1 MATPPKPTR
10 RHTLQGLGA
19 AALLPMAACGKD
31 GAEDTGPDNR
41 TLEDLLREKIDTV
54 VVLMF
59 ENRSFDHLMGAL
71 SLEEGH
77 PDVDGLTADM
87 SNPHPDG
94 SEVVVT
100 PATVECLTDP
110 PHGWSSSHAQ
120 FNDGANDGF
129 VTEYYPRNP
138 DGVSEVMG
146 YWNRDMI
153 GALYPLADA
162 YTLCDKWFCSLM
174 TSTWPNRFY
183 SHAATN
189 GGETGNSLPA
199 EDFDHIYPRLAAAGW
214 TWACYYPIAPF
225 MVLLP
230 GIGLPDT
237 ELLPIESFF
246 LNASAGTL
254 PNVCI
259 VEPMFG
265 YNDDHPPNHPKAAQT
280 YLSTIYEALAQSP
293 QWDRTLLI
301 ITYDENGGFYDHV
314 PPPTAPDNHADTG
327 HDQLGFRVPSLL
339 VGPWVKP
346 GFVSHDVYDHTS
358 ILAFLSM
365 LYGTETLTKRDKNAL
380 PLLDCFD
387 ADALRS
393 NTPLAPIVVPPIVAT
408 EEELYN
414 SECVGIP
421 GFATDNRPVQPM
433 HQPELEAY
441 LDEHL
446 LGTRLDRRAQSGEVY
461 AFLLA
466 KAVELG
472 ALKRL

>member
-1 MATPPKPTR
+1 MSKLASPTR

-19 AALLPMAACGKD
+19 AALWPLTGCGKPGD
-31 GAEDTGPDNR
+31 DTGLDTR
-41 TLEDLLREKIDTV
+41 TLEDLIREKVDTV

-71 SLEEGH
+71 TLEEGR
-77 PDVDGLTADM
+77 DDIDGLTADM

-94 SEVVVT
+94 TEVVVY
-100 PATVECLTDP
+100 PAGVECLLDP
-110 PHGWSSSHAQ
+110 PHSWNASHAQ
-120 FNDGANDGF
+120 FNDGHNDGF
-129 VTEYYPRNP
+129 VTEYYGRNP
-138 DGVSEVMG
+138 SGASEVMG

-162 YTLCDKWFCSLM
+162 YTLCDQWFCSLM
-174 TSTWPNRFY
+174 SSTWPNRFY

-189 GGETGNSLPA
+189 GGELGNSLPA
-199 EDFDHIYPRLAAAGW
+199 EAFDNIYSRLAAGGW
-214 TWACYYPIAPF
+214 TWGCYYPLAPF

-230 GIGLPDT
+230 GIGLGDS
-237 ELLPIESFF
+237 ELQIVEAFF
-246 LNASAGTL
+246 LNAKSGTL

-293 QWDRTLLI
+293 QWGRTVFI
-301 ITYDENGGFYDHV
+301 ITYDEHGGFYDHV
-314 PPPTAPDNHADTG
+314 PPPTTPDDHADTG

-346 GFVSHDVYDHTS
+346 GHVSHDVFDHTC

-365 LYGTETLTKRDKNAL
+365 LFGTETLTKRDKNAL
-380 PLLDCFD
+380 ALLDCFD
-387 ADALRS
+387 EQAMRS
-393 NTPLAPIVVPPIVAT
+393 NTPLAPITIPPIVAT

-414 SECVGIP
+414 SECVSIP
-421 GFATDNRPVQPM
+421 GFATDNSPARAM

-446 LGTRLDRRAQSGEVY
+446 LGTRLDRRAQAPEIY

-466 KAVELG
+466 KAEELG
-472 ALKRL
+472 VLKRA